1 MPTATKDKPE
11 TDAAPAK
18 KSSFLKSKKGIIVLL
33 VLLVAAGGA
42 YKFLLA
48 PAPST
53 KPAKPT
59 GGDFV
64 ALTATTLNLQADHYL
79 KVGVAVQLV
88 KGKTAPTDF
97 RNRANQ
103 IMIADFSNR
112 TVASL
117 SSNAGRATVMA
128 QMEKDLKTAYPD
140 EIYTLFLTQF
150 VTQ

>member
-18 KSSFLKSKKGIIVLL
+18 KASFLKSKKGIVVLL

-48 PAPST
+48 PAPAT

-59 GGDFV
+59 GGVFV
-64 ALTATTLNLQADHYL
+64 ALTPTTLNLQADHYL

-88 KGKTAPTDF
+88 AGAIAPTDF
-97 RNRANQ
+97 KNHANQ
-103 IMIADFSNR
+103 ILISDFSNR

-128 QMEKDLKTAYPD
+128 QMEKDLKAAYAGD
-140 EIYTLFLTQF
+140 IYALFLTQF